1 MSSLAYALAA
11 LLFAC
16 EAGVAWLALHPEVPP
31 AYRAYFL
38 DQTTTCL
45 DEPVSGAYELG
56 RIVSFRPDGMDQA
69 LPLRVCGWDGPVG
82 NGTHSVG
89 TSARL
94 RFAYRGQPAAL
105 DLLLDLVAVTRD
117 GEPMPQTID
126 VLVGD
131 QPIATIEVG
140 AAAPER
146 FELPIPPHLL
156 AAAAGRL
163 EVTLAF
169 RNPVRMSPSE
179 PDTRLRAIKLLAAGL
194 LPRVQPNG

>member
-1 MSSLAYALAA
+1 M
-11 LLFAC
+11 
-16 EAGVAWLALHPEVPP
+16 LHPDVPP
-31 AYRAYFL
+31 DYRAYYI
-38 DQTTTCL
+38 DKTTTCL
-45 DEPVSGAYELG
+45 NQPVSGAYKLG
-56 RIVSFRPDGMDQA
+56 AHDL
-69 LPLRVCGWDGPVG
+69 LPPRRRRTRAKPIRVCGWEGPTG
-82 NGTHSVG
+82 DGTHAVG

-94 RFAYRGQPAAL
+94 RFTYRGQPAAL

-126 VLVGD
+126 LLVGD
-131 QPIATIEVG
+131 QPIATIDVN

-146 FELPIPPHLL
+146 FELPIPSHLL
-156 AAAAGRL
+156 ASAAGRL

-194 LPRVQPNG
+194 LPRAQPSG